1 MREAVIELST
11 LDSLLTQDP
20 KPKTLKGL
28 GFRVWGFQVV
38 CKGGLLSVIGLD
50 RFFWV

>member
-28 GFRVWGFQVV
+28 GFRGLGVSGRLQ
-38 CKGGLLSVIGLD
+38 GGAIEFY
-50 RFFWV
+50 RA